1 MTPPKKLAVL
11 ECCPKPL
18 WRKRK
23 QRSPLR
29 FPAGRRHN
37 VKPCVPENTL
47 ATEAWRPMATAA
59 ADAAVARW
67 SICAKSLDKSC
78 LSGSRRG
85 ANTGLPSR
93 LGAHRPCRGRL
104 QRVCETA
111 ACCGGIA
118 TGAASAP
125 ARSSPTP
132 CAAVSVGSAC
142 AAATS
147 ATPAPVKKKQA
158 RGVSRGPG
166 IHFLLRTDSITSS
179 AARGRRA
186 GRAPPS
192 GGGSDPGRRAPRQSC
207 QPNRRR

>member
-93 LGAHRPCRGRL
+93 LGAHRPCRG
-104 QRVCETA
+104 
-111 ACCGGIA
+111 
-118 TGAASAP
+118 
-125 ARSSPTP
+125 
-132 CAAVSVGSAC
+132 
-142 AAATS
+142 ATS
-147 ATPAPVKKKQA
+147 ACVRNRRVLRRDCNRCRQCSGTELANA
-158 RGVSRGPG
+158 MRGSIRWKCLCRRDFRDTRASEKETGPRREPRAWDSLLASDRLDHQFGCSRSTGWSSP
-166 IHFLLRTDSITSS
+166 SI
-179 AARGRRA
+179 GRR
-186 GRAPPS
+186 
-192 GGGSDPGRRAPRQSC
+192 
-207 QPNRRR
+207 